1 MKILY
6 NLFLL
11 YLKPSKYIMTI
22 YVYFKFL
29 KIYKEDVRKEFGE
42 DVDAFRIAS
51 KRLIE
56 NTEELTDFLEIY
68 MAENIKLMFLIST
81 LFWIGIF
88 NLVQVIIF

>member
-11 YLKPSKYIMTI
+11 YFKPSKYIMTV
-22 YVYFKFL
+22 YVYLKFIR
-29 KIYKEDVRKEFGE
+29 IYKEDVRKEYGE

-56 NTEELTDFLEIY
+56 NTEEFTNFLEIY
-68 MAENIKLMFLIST
+68 SAENIKLMFFIS
-81 LFWIGIF
+81 LLSWIGIF
-88 NLVQVIIF
+88 KLVQVIIF

>member
-1 MKILY
+1 MKILF

-56 NTEELTDFLEIY
+56 NTEEFTTFLEIY
-68 MAENIKLMFLIST
+68 SSENIKLMFFIS
-81 LFWIGIF
+81 LLSWIGIYK
-88 NLVQVIIF
+88 LVQVIIF